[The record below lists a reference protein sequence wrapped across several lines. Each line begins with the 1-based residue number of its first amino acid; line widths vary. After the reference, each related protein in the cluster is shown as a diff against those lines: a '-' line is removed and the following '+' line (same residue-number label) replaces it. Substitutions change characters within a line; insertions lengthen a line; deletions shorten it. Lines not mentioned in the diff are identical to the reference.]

1 MGPQGIREE
10 ERRVTELG
18 GATDTG
24 WTDISIPLQ
33 PGIPIFEGDPS
44 FHLERAFSI
53 AGGAAC
59 NVSRVD
65 MGVHSGTH
73 LDAPLHFID
82 GAPGSDGIPLAAGM
96 GPAWVVD
103 ALALAGAAISAT
115 DLASLDIPAGETRL
129 LFKTRN
135 SALWSEPG
143 FQASF
148 IGLDE
153 SAAKELV
160 SRGVRFVGIDY
171 LSIGPF
177 GNAVETHRALL
188 GAGIAILEGADLRR
202 VDPGPIELLCLPI
215 RLIGSDGVPARVL
228 VRPRT
233 GDGPQ

>member
-1 MGPQGIREE
+1 M
-10 ERRVTELG
+10 TELG
-18 GATDTG
+18 GALGAG
-24 WTDISIPLQ
+24 WTDISVPLQ
-33 PGIPIFEGDPS
+33 AGLAIFEGDPS
-44 FHLERAFSI
+44 FQIERAFSI
-53 AGGAAC
+53 AGGASC
-59 NVSRVD
+59 NVSKVD

-82 GAPGSDGIPLAAGM
+82 GAPASEGIPLDAGL
-96 GPAWVVD
+96 GAAWVVD
-103 ALALAGAAISAT
+103 ATALTGAALTAA

-135 SALWSEPG
+135 SALWAQPG

-160 SRGVRFVGIDY
+160 ARGVRFVGIDY

-188 GAGIAILEGADLRR
+188 GAGVTILEGADLRN
-202 VDPGPIELLCLPI
+202 VAPGPIELLCLPI

-228 VRPRT
+228 VRPRAA
-233 GDGPQ
+233 GRGG

>member
-1 MGPQGIREE
+1 MTQ
-10 ERRVTELG
+10 LDASAG
-18 GATDTG
+18 GG
-24 WTDISIPLQ
+24 WTDVSVPLEA
-33 PGIPIFEGDPS
+33 GLPIFEGDPS

-82 GAPGSDGIPLAAGM
+82 GAPGSDGIPLSAGL
-96 GPAWVVD
+96 GAAWVVD
-103 ALALAGAAISAT
+103 ATGLAGGAISAG
-115 DLASLDIPAGETRL
+115 DLASLEIPAGETRL

-135 SALWSEPG
+135 SALWSQPG

-153 SAAKELV
+153 SAAAALV
-160 SRGVRFVGIDY
+160 ARGVQFVGIDY

-177 GNAVETHRALL
+177 GNAVETHQTLL
-188 GAGIAILEGADLRR
+188 GAGVAILEGADLRN
-202 VDPGPIELLCLPI
+202 VDPGPVELLCLPI
-215 RLIGSDGVPARVL
+215 RLMGSDGVPARVL

-233 GDGPQ
+233 AGPGE